1 LSFFKDRQTITFAA
15 ICERFNIPI
24 TTPIAFFALAGRK
37 TRPKINELLVKN
49 VNLSLKGVRGFR
61 NLLLALSCLWSC
73 RDQPKEGSA
82 IVPAPESVPVL
93 NYSVSKAYPHD
104 TTLYTEGLV
113 FHNHRLFESSGSD
126 ANHPQTRSI
135 VGVDDLQSGR
145 IEKKVE
151 LDKRSYFGEG
161 IVFFGNKLYQLTY
174 RNHTGFIYD
183 TGTYR
188 RLDSFRFQNAEGWAL
203 TTDSNSLIMSDGT
216 SNLTY
221 LDPVSLKPTRVLGVT
236 IGGAPLDSLNELEY
250 IDKYIYANRF
260 TQNYIVKID
269 PASGKVVGKLDL
281 SSLVEQEQNRN
292 RLCDVLNGIAY
303 DPTANKIFVTGKL
316 WAQIYEIAFSH

>member
-1 LSFFKDRQTITFAA
+1 
-15 ICERFNIPI
+15 
-24 TTPIAFFALAGRK
+24 
-37 TRPKINELLVKN
+37 
-49 VNLSLKGVRGFR
+49 VRGFR

-73 RDQPKEGSA
+73 KDQPKEGSA
-82 IVPAPESVPVL
+82 IVPTPESVPVL
-93 NYSVSKAYPHD
+93 NYSVIKVYPHD

-113 FHNHRLFESSGSD
+113 FHDHRLFESSGSD
-126 ANHPQTRSI
+126 ANHPHTRSI
-135 VGVDDLQSGR
+135 VGVDDLQTGR

-161 IVFFGNKLYQLTY
+161 IVFFGKKLYQLTY

-183 TGTYR
+183 TG
-188 RLDSFRFQNAEGWAL
+188 
-203 TTDSNSLIMSDGT
+203 
-216 SNLTY
+216 
-221 LDPVSLKPTRVLGVT
+221 KPTRVLGVT

-303 DPTANKIFVTGKL
+303 DPAGDKIFVTGKL